1 MDDLELPM
9 IYVCPLVA
17 LASTASAL
25 SRYRLVTL
33 MSPSH
38 PDESWRRHAR
48 GAHLHLAFNDI
59 VAPRVG
65 LIAPDEAMIST
76 LIAFGRDASET
87 MPLLIH
93 CWAGISRSSAAAYIL
108 ACVRNEGH
116 ERAIAEDLRH
126 RAPFA
131 TPNLLM
137 VSLGDA
143 LLSREGRMTAAV
155 AAIGRGTEAC
165 VGLPY
170 RIPLIWPSARA

>member
-1 MDDLELPM
+1 M
-9 IYVCPLVA
+9 IYVCPLAA

-25 SRYRLVTL
+25 SNYRLLTL
-33 MSPSH
+33 MSPAH
-38 PDESWRRHAR
+38 PDESWKRHAR

-59 VAPRVG
+59 IAPRDG
-65 LIAPDEAMIST
+65 LIAPDNAMMSK
-76 LIAFGRDASET
+76 LIDFGRDASET

-131 TPNLLM
+131 TPNPLM

-143 LLSREGRMTAAV
+143 LLAREGRMTAAV
-155 AAIGRGTEAC
+155 AAIGRGAEAC
-165 VGLPY
+165 SGLPY
-170 RIPLIWPSARA
+170 RIPLIWPLARD

>member
-1 MDDLELPM
+1 M
-9 IYVCPLVA
+9 IYVCPLAA
-17 LASTASAL
+17 LASTAGAL
-25 SRYRLVTL
+25 SQYRLLTL

-38 PDESWRRHAR
+38 PDENWKQHAR
-48 GAHLHLAFNDI
+48 GPHLHLAFHDI
-59 VAPRVG
+59 GEPRSG
-65 LIAPDEAMIST
+65 LIAPDEAMMST
-76 LIAFGRDASET
+76 LIDFGREASDT

-131 TPNLLM
+131 TPNPLM
-137 VSLGDA
+137 VSLGDR
-143 LLSREGRMTAAV
+143 LLSRGGRMTAAV
-155 AAIGRGTEAC
+155 AAISRGTEAC

-170 RIPLIWPSARA
+170 RIPLIRPVVPDRNKAF

>member
-1 MDDLELPM
+1 M
-9 IYVCPLVA
+9 IHVCSLAA

-25 SRYRLVTL
+25 STYSLVTL

-38 PDESWRRHAR
+38 PDESWKRHAR

-59 VAPRVG
+59 VAPCDG
-65 LIAPDEAMIST
+65 LIAPDKAMIST
-76 LIAFGRDASET
+76 LIDFGRDASET

-93 CWAGISRSSAAAYIL
+93 CWAGVSRSSAAAYML
-108 ACVRNEGH
+108 ACVRNQGR
-116 ERAIAEDLRH
+116 ERAIAEDLRR

-131 TPNLLM
+131 TPNPLM

-143 LLSREGRMTAAV
+143 LLAREGRMTAAIS
-155 AAIGRGTEAC
+155 AIGRGAEAR

-170 RIPLIWPSARA
+170 RIPLIWPLALD